1 MECNKSM
8 FAKFEE
14 GCLRLP
20 EGEISFDALPWSP
33 HPAFEG
39 VKLKTVVSSE
49 TSGGQFSFHLVRIAP
64 HKKIGLHVH
73 EKQIET
79 HEVLEGTGVC
89 VSGGVELQYKP
100 GVVSIFPMNIMHEVT
115 AGAEGLC
122 LFAKFFPG
130 T

>member
-1 MECNKSM
+1 MEYNKSM
-8 FAKFEE
+8 FVKFQE

-20 EGEISFDALPWSP
+20 EGETFFDSLPWSR

-39 VKLKTVVSSE
+39 VELKTVVSSDK
-49 TSGGQFSFHLVRIAP
+49 SAGRFSFHLVRIAP
-64 HKKIGLHVH
+64 YKKIGLHAH
-73 EKQIET
+73 EKQMET

-89 VSGGVELQYKP
+89 VSGGVELRYEP